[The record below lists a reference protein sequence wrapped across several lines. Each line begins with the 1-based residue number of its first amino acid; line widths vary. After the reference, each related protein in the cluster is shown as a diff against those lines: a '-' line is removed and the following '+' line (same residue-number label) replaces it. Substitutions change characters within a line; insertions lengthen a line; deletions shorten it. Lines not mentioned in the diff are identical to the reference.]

1 MKRRVTTVDQIVG
14 NRIRARRLELHISQ
28 VQLAELLGVSFQQV
42 QKYEKA
48 ANRVSAGRLSQI
60 AHHLKTD
67 VGYFVGDPDGRRKP
81 AKVAPL
87 AAFLATKDGVAIN
100 EAMLVL
106 DQSQRKAVISLA
118 KTLAKLSRRN
128 KLSHSR

>member
-14 NRIRARRLELHISQ
+14 NRIRARRLELHVSQ

-67 VGYFVGDPDGRRKP
+67 VGYFVGDLDGRRKP
-81 AKVAPL
+81 AKVTPL

-118 KTLAKLSRRN
+118 KTLAKPSRRIL
-128 KLSHSR
+128 K